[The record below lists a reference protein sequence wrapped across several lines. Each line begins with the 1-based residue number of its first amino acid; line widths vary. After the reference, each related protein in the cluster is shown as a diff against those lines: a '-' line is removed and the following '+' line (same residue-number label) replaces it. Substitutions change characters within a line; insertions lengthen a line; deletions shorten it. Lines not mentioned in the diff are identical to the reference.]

1 MAENNESSSIP
12 TQEENSVRNNLMFMS
27 YRYQEQ
33 KRLRNYL
40 QGKFVKFNLD
50 PFFSSWFHLTSQ
62 KKYSCL

>member
-40 QGKFVKFNLD
+40 
-50 PFFSSWFHLTSQ
+50 
-62 KKYSCL
+62 